1 MAHGV
6 PARDIVA
13 FDTGV
18 DTVGSLRVV
27 AGVMRDLGWS
37 AATVVTDPAHAA
49 RAQATASAYGI
60 DAHLSPDGVGPGHGL
75 TSEYVGRETLA
86 LLRYYARDPLDAPR
100 DHQALTSAA
109 ISGRSRRPRL
119 SSLANHS
126 AATHIIQNASTT
138 MTSAHM
144 SAPASCWSG
153 RASSPNGRSTSKAG

>member
-1 MAHGV
+1 MVTGPRRTAAFERFQLMSHGV

-60 DAHLSPDGVGPGHGL
+60 DAHLSP
-75 TSEYVGRETLA
+75 TET
-86 LLRYYARDPLDAPR
+86 ARA
-100 DHQALTSAA
+100 
-109 ISGRSRRPRL
+109 RR
-119 SSLANHS
+119 
-126 AATHIIQNASTT
+126 
-138 MTSAHM
+138 
-144 SAPASCWSG
+144 
-153 RASSPNGRSTSKAG
+153 